1 MRFLDSEEKRKNRN
15 EKIDIAAYFLSQ
27 KGYTYDDLCWMLAEK
42 IMFPD
47 DPSIDA
53 LKFWQ
58 AFVREMIDTFGA
70 NTVKAIA
77 IKLGSK
83 LGQIYKKKGIKT
95 VDDTLKTSYGVM
107 KAASVIE
114 YNQDNITVEIE
125 YTKNFCPI
133 GGRNDPKKA
142 ELFQKNV
149 CLPFTIGLLNEIDPK
164 CKYEGQINE
173 CIMSSNRNCC
183 RYSLHIE
190 KKE

>member
-1 MRFLDSEEKRKNRN
+1 MDSKEKTDKRN
-15 EKIDIAAYFLSQ
+15 EKIDVAAYFLAH
-27 KGYTYDDLCWMLAEK
+27 KGYTYDELCWMLAEK

-47 DPSIDA
+47 DPSEDA

-58 AFVREMIDTFGA
+58 AFVREMIDTFGS

-83 LGQIYKKKGIKT
+83 LGQIYKKKGIQT
-95 VDDTLKTSYGVM
+95 IEDALKTSYGVM
-107 KAASVIE
+107 KGAS
-114 YNQDNITVEIE
+114 NIKVRGEDTIDVDLI
-125 YTKNFCPI
+125 YAKNFCPI

-142 ELFQKNV
+142 ELMSKNV
-149 CLPFTIGLLNEIDPK
+149 CMPFTIGLLNEIDPK

-183 RYSLHIE
+183 RYSLHIV